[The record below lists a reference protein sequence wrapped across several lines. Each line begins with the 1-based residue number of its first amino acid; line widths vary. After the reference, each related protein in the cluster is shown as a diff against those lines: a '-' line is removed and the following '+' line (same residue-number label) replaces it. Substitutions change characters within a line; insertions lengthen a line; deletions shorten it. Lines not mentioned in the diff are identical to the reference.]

1 MKHFMSGSFDETV
14 RPDSIVGGSPIWQY
28 AMIVLLSPKKMFQKN
43 SGGARG
49 LVVELESLLW
59 SERANGAREQ
69 QTFLNKAI
77 DQF

>member
-1 MKHFMSGSFDETV
+1 MIGSFDDTV

-28 AMIVLLSPKKMFQKN
+28 AMIVLLSPIKN
-43 SGGARG
+43 VA
-49 LVVELESLLW
+49 VVELESLLW